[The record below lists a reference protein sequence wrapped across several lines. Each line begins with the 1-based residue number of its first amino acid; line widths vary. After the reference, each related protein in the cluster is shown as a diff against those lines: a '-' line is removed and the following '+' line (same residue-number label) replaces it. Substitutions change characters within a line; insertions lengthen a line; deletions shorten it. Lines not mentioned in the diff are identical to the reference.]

1 MISLALQP
9 AGHCKLDVSKPS
21 GEAAVA
27 QVLLVD
33 DDPAVQQTL
42 QAMLEVGGH
51 AVTAAGMGETLQDDL
66 RTAAYELVV
75 TDLHMPGF
83 DGWAVARWVAEHR
96 PGTPV
101 IAMGGDVG
109 GQDPEAMRLFAA
121 SLSKPFNRK
130 ALLEAV
136 ARVLGD

>member
-1 MISLALQP
+1 M
-9 AGHCKLDVSKPS
+9 
-21 GEAAVA
+21 A

-33 DDPAVQQTL
+33 DDLAVQQTL
-42 QAMLEVGGH
+42 QAMLEAGGH
-51 AVTAAGMGETLQDDL
+51 AVIAAGSGRQLLDDL
-66 RTAAYELVV
+66 GAAVYELVV

-109 GQDPEAMRLFAA
+109 GQDPEALRLFAA

-130 ALLEAV
+130 ALLATV
-136 ARVLGD
+136 ARVLGG